1 MSDLTPKQEAFV
13 REYLIDLNATQAAI
27 RAGYSEATAKEQG
40 SRLLTNVHIA
50 DAVAKGQAKA
60 AKRAEIT
67 VQSLAEELEEARTL
81 AIKEAQSS
89 AAVAATMGKAKLFGL
104 GVENKRVSGSFQL
117 ITLTQEQIGK
127 LSPNERS
134 ALAAAL
140 PVLEKLGAFAEDAD
154 DGGSA

>member
-1 MSDLTPKQEAFV
+1 MAELTAKQEAFV

-27 RAGYSEATAKEQG
+27 RAGYSAETAYSQG
-40 SRLLTNVHIA
+40 QRLLKHVE
-50 DAVAKGQAKA
+50 VASAISKGQAKA

-67 VQSLAEELEEARTL
+67 VQSLAEELEEARAL

-154 DGGSA
+154 DSGSA

>member
-1 MSDLTPKQEAFV
+1 MAELTPKQEAFV
-13 REYLIDLNATQAAI
+13 REYLIDQNATQAAI
-27 RAGYSEATAKEQG
+27 RAGYSADTAYSQG
-40 SRLLTNVHIA
+40 QRLLKNVE
-50 DAVAKGQAKA
+50 VAGAISKGQAKA

-67 VQSLAEELEEARTL
+67 VQSLAEELEEARAL

-154 DGGSA
+154 DSGSA